1 MDRRDGSW
9 LSFAETVTAAPSFHD
24 LVLRHAGER
33 PSAVYV
39 HSVDQDKCITY
50 GELRTIADGLAAF
63 LSRAGVR
70 ANDRVLMLA
79 ENSVEFH
86 AVFVGVLRYGATI
99 VTVNV
104 DMNQAHLAEIIGAV
118 RPKLVIVQAG
128 IGVEGFTRSGG
139 ECWIELGDWKCDGG
153 TGLFGEIAR
162 RRDGA
167 NLRSVA
173 APDDHAV
180 IFYTSGTVAKPK
192 GVIQTHAG
200 AFFNYDAT
208 ADYLGLVPGKNV
220 FDCRSFAWLSAQH
233 MGLGAPLVAGATAHV
248 ARKFSATRY
257 FDYLRQNDI
266 NIGFVVPTMI
276 NMLLSASP
284 RVSGSD
290 LPKLE
295 FLTCSSAPLFLDRWQ
310 AFEQTFGITLCQSGG
325 SSEGGNTAAHRGK
338 DRKLGTLGPPLKY
351 QTVRIVDDEGIEV
364 APGGLGEIVVAG
376 GLQQAFGYL
385 DPAGTIE
392 RLPTEGHRT
401 GDLGKVDEEG
411 HLVIVG
417 RKKDLIIRGGVNIAP
432 LEIDAVLHEIAG
444 VTEAAV
450 AGVPDPIY
458 GEELVGFV
466 NVARG
471 SALSSEDIL
480 AHCRRK
486 LPAFKLPRF
495 ILLLDELPKNARGK
509 VDRQQLVDLWIKSDP
524 IKKTEVVSA
533 RHSSNDDPQHGGW
546 RSD

>member
-1 MDRRDGSW
+1 MTSP
-9 LSFAETVTAAPSFHD
+9 VSFHD
-24 LVLRHAGER
+24 IVVRHAVER
-33 PSAVYV
+33 PGTVYV
-39 HSVDQDKCITY
+39 HSVDQDKSLTY
-50 GELRTIADGLAAF
+50 GQLRAVADGLASF
-63 LSRAGVR
+63 LADAGLR

-104 DMNQAHLAEIIGAV
+104 DMNQAHLAEIFAAV

-128 IGVEGFTRSGG
+128 IGSEVLTRSAD
-139 ECWIELGDWKCDGG
+139 ERWIELGAWESDGG
-153 TGLFGEIAR
+153 NGLFAEIAA

-167 NLRSVA
+167 NIRSVA
-173 APDDHAV
+173 APDHHGV

-192 GVIQTHAG
+192 GVIQTHAT

-208 ADYLGLVPGKNV
+208 ADYLGLAPGKNV

-233 MGLGAPLVAGATAHV
+233 MALGAPLVAGATAHI
-248 ARKFSATRY
+248 ARKFSASGY
-257 FDYLRQNDI
+257 FELLKQNDI

-276 NMLLSASP
+276 NMLLSAGP
-284 RVSGSD
+284 RLSARD
-290 LPKLE
+290 QPKLE

-310 AFEQTFGITLCQSGG
+310 TFEKTFGITLCQSGG

-351 QTVRIVDDEGIEV
+351 QQVRIVDEGGAEL
-364 APGGLGEIVVAG
+364 APGELGEIIVGG

-385 DPAGTIE
+385 NPDGTIE
-392 RLPTEGHRT
+392 RLPADGHRS
-401 GDLGKVDEEG
+401 GDLGRIDEDG

-432 LEIDAVLHEIAG
+432 LEIDAVLHEMPG
-444 VTEAAV
+444 VAEAAV

-458 GEELVGFV
+458 GEEVVGFV
-466 NVARG
+466 NLSRG
-471 SALSSEDIL
+471 SLLSSEDIL
-480 AHCRRK
+480 AHCRSK
-486 LPAFKLPRF
+486 LPAFKLPKS
-495 ILLLDELPKNARGK
+495 ILLLDKLPKNARGK
-509 VDRQQLVDLWIKSDP
+509 VDRKQLVDLWMKMAP
-524 IKKTEVVSA
+524 IGRAK
-533 RHSSNDDPQHGGW
+533 
-546 RSD
+546 